1 MDGQSQGGGG
11 VTPELF
17 WGHSKAVVGS
27 TGLRVSREACRED
40 SAPAHCGLGADSGCI
55 LKNSQDLLKG

>member
-1 MDGQSQGGGG
+1 M
-11 VTPELF
+11 TPELL

-55 LKNSQDLLKG
+55 LKNSRDLLKG